1 MIERNVWSGSRIGE
15 NDLRFYA
22 SYGPLQ
28 QVC

>member
-22 SYGPLQ
+22 NDKPLQ
-28 QVC
+28 QVS